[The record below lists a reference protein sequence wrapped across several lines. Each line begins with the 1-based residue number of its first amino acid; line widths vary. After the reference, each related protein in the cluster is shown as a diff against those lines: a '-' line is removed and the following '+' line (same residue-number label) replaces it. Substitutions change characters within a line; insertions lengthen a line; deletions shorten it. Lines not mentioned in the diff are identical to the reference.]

1 MKNKSIRY
9 LIIFISSV
17 FIPEIPLILL
27 YIKSYN
33 IDIISFLLLST
44 PVIISFII
52 LSCLIRDSIT
62 RDPNKLGLFHYIS
75 KISKHLEV
83 ISGIFYYLSTI
94 ITIATEI
101 ILIKNLVT
109 LINPLL
115 IILPYIIIGIFF
127 IMAYYNININSRY
140 IDNIAIISLI
150 FIIIIFIFSIFS
162 FKFNIKVAD
171 NINPLIFT
179 LIYNISIFSGIDILT
194 YYSDYNNN
202 RILGNV
208 TFIGT
213 LIISILLIISYISFI
228 SLFNTL
234 YYPYLIYYFLP
245 FGILNIYIWYYTS
258 NFIINNLAE
267 ENLITSTISEKNK
280 YNSPYIIFSIST
292 ILIFTLSTFTNVN
305 NILSFFSVSILII
318 YIIYIISYIKIKV
331 TSKYFNRNRMLKLFL
346 AIFSLT
352 LFIYFSFYYLSSN
365 TDSIIFTIITIII
378 ILLLSLK
385 LEWKKNKKL
394 IKFYFSKLYFIP
406 YLYRKIFYKKDIQ
419 IIESFVKENYNI
431 LDFGPFSG
439 DISIDIAKN
448 FNVKVYAIDIS
459 KDIIDRLSKKVANLD
474 NYYLHIAKKDE
485 IPKFLYNN
493 IDLIIIYENLKFI
506 INKYVFVKN
515 IYKTLK
521 ENGKFISI
529 VYTDIIDSKDVEKS
543 IEEIVELL
551 RYHGIK
557 IKKIKI
563 KKLLYKKYI
572 IIGEKYK

>member
-1 MKNKSIRY
+1 
-9 LIIFISSV
+9 
-17 FIPEIPLILL
+17 
-27 YIKSYN
+27 
-33 IDIISFLLLST
+33 
-44 PVIISFII
+44 
-52 LSCLIRDSIT
+52 
-62 RDPNKLGLFHYIS
+62 
-75 KISKHLEV
+75 
-83 ISGIFYYLSTI
+83 
-94 ITIATEI
+94 
-101 ILIKNLVT
+101 
-109 LINPLL
+109 
-115 IILPYIIIGIFF
+115 
-127 IMAYYNININSRY
+127 
-140 IDNIAIISLI
+140 
-150 FIIIIFIFSIFS
+150 
-162 FKFNIKVAD
+162 
-171 NINPLIFT
+171 
-179 LIYNISIFSGIDILT
+179 
-194 YYSDYNNN
+194 
-202 RILGNV
+202 
-208 TFIGT
+208 
-213 LIISILLIISYISFI
+213 
-228 SLFNTL
+228 
-234 YYPYLIYYFLP
+234 
-245 FGILNIYIWYYTS
+245 
-258 NFIINNLAE
+258 
-267 ENLITSTISEKNK
+267 
-280 YNSPYIIFSIST
+280 
-292 ILIFTLSTFTNVN
+292 
-305 NILSFFSVSILII
+305 
-318 YIIYIISYIKIKV
+318 
-331 TSKYFNRNRMLKLFL
+331 MLKLFL